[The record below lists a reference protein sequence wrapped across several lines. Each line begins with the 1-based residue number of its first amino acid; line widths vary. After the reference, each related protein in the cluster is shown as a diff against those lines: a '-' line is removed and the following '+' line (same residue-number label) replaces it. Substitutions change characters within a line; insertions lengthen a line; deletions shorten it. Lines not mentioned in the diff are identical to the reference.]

1 MFWKESFLNRM
12 RQKWADE
19 ISIFQYKANGVW
31 NAANINGKTIE
42 GNNIRLLVQV
52 METESLTITGMRI
65 IDSAGTVIGETSE
78 NIVKP
83 AGNQMISE
91 WIFPVY
97 EI

>member
-1 MFWKESFLNRM
+1 MFWKESFLNKM

-19 ISIFQYKANGVW
+19 ISVFQYKSNGIW
-31 NAANINGKTIE
+31 KSANINGKTIE
-42 GNNIRLLVQV
+42 GNTIRLLVQV
-52 METESLTITGMRI
+52 METESFTITGMRI
-65 IDSAGTVIGETSE
+65 VDSAGIVIGETSE

-91 WIFPVY
+91 WVFQVY

>member
-19 ISIFQYKANGVW
+19 ISVFQYKSNGIW
-31 NAANINGKTIE
+31 KSANINGKTIE
-42 GNNIRLLVQV
+42 GNTIRLLVQV
-52 METESLTITGMRI
+52 METESFTITGMRI
-65 IDSAGTVIGETSE
+65 VDSAGIVIGETSE

-91 WIFPVY
+91 WVFPVY

>member
-1 MFWKESFLNRM
+1 MFWKESFLNKM

-19 ISIFQYKANGVW
+19 ISVFQYKSNGIW
-31 NAANINGKTIE
+31 KSANINGKTIE
-42 GNNIRLLVQV
+42 GNTIRLLVQV
-52 METESLTITGMRI
+52 METESFTITGMRI
-65 IDSAGTVIGETSE
+65 VDSAGIVIGETSE

-91 WIFPVY
+91 WVFPVY